1 MRDNIEVEG
10 QIKRR
15 RKKFS
20 KPVSDWTVN
29 FWGDV
34 AEFLINVGLSVGTF
48 LPKFDQVNL

>member
-20 KPVSDWTVN
+20 KPVSDWTAN
-29 FWGDV
+29 FRGDV
-34 AEFLINVGLSVGTF
+34 AKFLNVGSISVGTL
-48 LPKFDQVNL
+48 LPKLDQVNL